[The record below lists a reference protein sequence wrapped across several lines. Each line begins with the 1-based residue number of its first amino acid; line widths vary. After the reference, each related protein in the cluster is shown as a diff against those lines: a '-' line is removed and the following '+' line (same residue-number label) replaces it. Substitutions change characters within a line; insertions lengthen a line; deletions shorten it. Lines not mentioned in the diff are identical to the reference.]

1 LRGWFDLRR
10 SGITGSASAQ
20 ALDEP
25 CARAYLAA
33 MARRLLLTL
42 LALLGLAAQLSPAQA
57 RLGAGAASEVGVVV
71 AVNTEAGRAVRAG
84 AIPLPQAHVRRE
96 SRAGS
101 WQAAYA
107 APRPAAVRPGIDRA
121 RE

>member
-1 LRGWFDLRR
+1 
-10 SGITGSASAQ
+10 
-20 ALDEP
+20 
-25 CARAYLAA
+25 

-57 RLGAGAASEVGVVV
+57 RIGAGAASEVGVVV
-71 AVNTEAGRAVRAG
+71 AASTESGRAVRSG
-84 AIPLPQAHVRRE
+84 AIPFPQAHARSE
-96 SRAGS
+96 SRVS
-101 WQAAYA
+101 VWRAAYA